1 MENTNMEIK
10 DYPNVT
16 LLNHPLLKHKISIL
30 RDEKTPTSEFRQVV
44 KEIAMMEGYEALRDV
59 ETKEVLIKTPI
70 EETKQPVVEG
80 KKLCF
85 VPILRAGMGMVDG
98 FTALVPTARVGHI
111 GLYRDEV
118 THEPHEYYCKLP
130 NNLEEKQIYVLD
142 PMLATGGSAIDAVKL
157 LKQHGAKHR
166 HFVCILAAPEGVKA
180 FCEAYPDIPLTVGA
194 LDRQLNENAYICPG
208 LGDAGD
214 RIFGTTID

>member
-1 MENTNMEIK
+1 MDISQYK
-10 DYPNVT
+10 NVT

-30 RDEKTPTSEFRQVV
+30 RDKNTPTSQFRQIV
-44 KEIAMMEGYEALRDV
+44 KEVAVMEGYEALKDV
-59 ETKEVLIKTPI
+59 KTHLVEIETPI
-70 EETKQPVVEG
+70 EKTKQPMIEG
-80 KKLCF
+80 SHLCF

-98 FTALVPTARVGHI
+98 MTELVPTAKVGHI

-130 NNLEEKQIYVLD
+130 YHLEEKEVYVLD
-142 PMLATGGSAIDAVKL
+142 PMLATGGSSIDAIKL
-157 LKQHGAKHR
+157 LKQHGAKHL
-166 HFVCILAAPEGVKA
+166 HFICIIAAPEGVKA
-180 FCEAYPDIPLTVGA
+180 FCEANPDIPLYIGA

-214 RIFGTTID
+214 RIFGTVKE